1 MIKKFNLMAVVILAA
16 FLSGSCSDN
25 EQLIEPQTEISVTFN
40 VSTLNVGTQPMSR
53 ATNSGADLW
62 DVVNTIGYYIYNN
75 TDYYLQRSGISSFVP
90 GVEQVPD
97 NFGQITEKL
106 MPGSYQAVFYAIG
119 KGNGT
124 LTFTGTDQINSGTS
138 ISYKDKEVFYYH
150 ENFTVA
156 AESNMI
162 EINMPRKSAMLKI
175 DITDELTSDIG
186 KVTYTI
192 SDGCIWNIYYSKN
205 NRSTTYTYE
214 ASKTNNKLDLF
225 EYYFSF
231 PNKDAS
237 ISIAIYDKS
246 ETLIGKKDLT
256 IPLFENRRTII
267 SGELFSSLGSND
279 INIIIDDVWGEDVNI
294 PIR

>member
-205 NRSTTYTYE
+205 DRSTTYTYE

>member
-1 MIKKFNLMAVVILAA
+1 MAVVILAA

-25 EQLIEPQTEISVTFN
+25 EQLTEPQTEISVTFN
-40 VSTLNVGTQPMSR
+40 ISTLNVGTQPMSR

-205 NRSTTYTYE
+205 DRSTTYTYE

>member
-1 MIKKFNLMAVVILAA
+1 MAVVILAA

>member
-1 MIKKFNLMAVVILAA
+1 MAVVILAA

-205 NRSTTYTYE
+205 DRSTTYTYE

>member
-106 MPGSYQAVFYAIG
+106 MPGSYQAVFYAI
-119 KGNGT
+119 
-124 LTFTGTDQINSGTS
+124 DNS
-138 ISYKDKEVFYYH
+138 
-150 ENFTVA
+150 
-156 AESNMI
+156 
-162 EINMPRKSAMLKI
+162 
-175 DITDELTSDIG
+175 
-186 KVTYTI
+186 
-192 SDGCIWNIYYSKN
+192 
-205 NRSTTYTYE
+205 
-214 ASKTNNKLDLF
+214 
-225 EYYFSF
+225 
-231 PNKDAS
+231 
-237 ISIAIYDKS
+237 
-246 ETLIGKKDLT
+246 
-256 IPLFENRRTII
+256 
-267 SGELFSSLGSND
+267 
-279 INIIIDDVWGEDVNI
+279 
-294 PIR
+294 

>member
-1 MIKKFNLMAVVILAA
+1 MAVVILAA

-25 EQLIEPQTEISVTFN
+25 EQLTEPQTEISVTFN
-40 VSTLNVGTQPMSR
+40 ISTLNVGTQPMSR

-124 LTFTGTDQINSGTS
+124 LTFTGTHQINSGTS

-205 NRSTTYTYE
+205 DRSTTYTYE